1 MLDEVK
7 CFLSSISILYIVVVI
22 SDMAL
27 FSSLYVFSLLHARF
41 AFILP
46 LSECSSDKALQKSI
60 IHSEVLHS
68 RLFDLP
74 SVVWVTSKVRQARK
88 QMGSRLR
95 YHHGLWLVVIG
106 HVPVWLG
113 WWDRVRRTESE
124 GPAVWFWLHWGL
136 TGAAGLLHS
145 VPIIHVRTW
154 LAILHGTALCVLHQL
169 LLTVACQ
176 GYSNEEGMQS
186 G

>member
-27 FSSLYVFSLLHARF
+27 FSRLYVFSLLHARF

-113 WWDRVRRTESE
+113 
-124 GPAVWFWLHWGL
+124 
-136 TGAAGLLHS
+136 
-145 VPIIHVRTW
+145 
-154 LAILHGTALCVLHQL
+154 
-169 LLTVACQ
+169 
-176 GYSNEEGMQS
+176 
-186 G
+186 

>member
-1 MLDEVK
+1 MRWSASFLLYQFCILLLLSVIWP
-7 CFLSSISILYIVVVI
+7 CFPAYTYLV
-22 SDMAL
+22 
-27 FSSLYVFSLLHARF
+27 
-41 AFILP
+41 
-46 LSECSSDKALQKSI
+46 CSM
-60 IHSEVLHS
+60 HVLHLFCLYLS
-68 RLFDLP
+68 AVQIRLCRSPSFTP

-124 GPAVWFWLHWGL
+124 GPAVWFWLHRGL